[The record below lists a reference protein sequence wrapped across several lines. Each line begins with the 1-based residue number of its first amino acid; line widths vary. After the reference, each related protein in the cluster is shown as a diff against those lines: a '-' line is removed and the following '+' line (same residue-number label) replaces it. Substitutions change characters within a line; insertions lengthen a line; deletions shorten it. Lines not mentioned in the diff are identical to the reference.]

1 MTKTNRKKWMRIVLW
16 LALACTVVALVCD
29 TIVRH
34 NTNGRA
40 YDDINSL
47 PHNKVG
53 LLLGTSPLDK
63 QGNTNYYFIYRIDAA
78 EQLIKSGKIDYILVS
93 GDNSSVGYDEP
104 TWMRDSLV
112 GRGVPEDRIVLDFAG
127 LRTLDSV
134 VRAKEVFGQ
143 DSITI
148 ISQLFHNER
157 ALYLADH
164 NGINAIAYNAKDVT
178 LWHKWLKIHSREYLA
193 RVKMMIDLAINKQ
206 PHFLGEKVEIK

>member
-1 MTKTNRKKWMRIVLW
+1 MTKINRKKWMRIVLW
-16 LALACTVVALVCD
+16 LALACAVVALVCD

-178 LWHKWLKIHSREYLA
+178 LWHKWLKIHGREYLA

>member
-1 MTKTNRKKWMRIVLW
+1 MTKISRKKWMRIVLW
-16 LALACTVVALVCD
+16 LALACAVVALVCD

-164 NGINAIAYNAKDVT
+164 NGINAIAYNAKDVS
-178 LWHKWLKIHSREYLA
+178 LWHKWLKIHIREYLA

>member
-1 MTKTNRKKWMRIVLW
+1 MTKISRKKWMRIVLW
-16 LALACTVVALVCD
+16 LALACAVVALVCD

-178 LWHKWLKIHSREYLA
+178 LWHKWLKIHIREYLA

>member
-1 MTKTNRKKWMRIVLW
+1 MTKINRKKWMRIVLW
-16 LALACTVVALVCD
+16 LALACAVVALVCD

-40 YDDINSL
+40 YDDINKL

-78 EQLIKSGKIDYILVS
+78 EELIKSGKIDYILVS

-157 ALYLADH
+157 ALYLADY

>member
-16 LALACTVVALVCD
+16 LALACAVVALVCD

-164 NGINAIAYNAKDVT
+164 NGINAIAYNAKDVS

>member
-16 LALACTVVALVCD
+16 LALACAVVALVCD

-93 GDNSSVGYDEP
+93 GDNSSVGYHEP

-178 LWHKWLKIHSREYLA
+178 LWHKWLKIHIREYLA

>member
-1 MTKTNRKKWMRIVLW
+1 MRIVLW
-16 LALACTVVALVCD
+16 LALACAVVALVCD

-178 LWHKWLKIHSREYLA
+178 LWHKWLKIHIREYLA

>member
-1 MTKTNRKKWMRIVLW
+1 MRIVLW
-16 LALACTVVALVCD
+16 LALACAVVALVCD

-40 YDDINSL
+40 YDDINKL

-78 EQLIKSGKIDYILVS
+78 EELIKSGKIDYILVS

-157 ALYLADH
+157 ALYLADY

>member
-16 LALACTVVALVCD
+16 LALACAVVALVCD

-178 LWHKWLKIHSREYLA
+178 LWHKWLKIHIREYLA

>member
-1 MTKTNRKKWMRIVLW
+1 MAKINRKKWKRIVLW
-16 LALACTVVALVCD
+16 LALACVVVALVCD

-53 LLLGTSPLDK
+53 LLLGTSPLDR

-78 EQLIKSGKIDYILVS
+78 EELIKSGKIDYILVS

-112 GRGVPEDRIVLDFAG
+112 GRGVPEDRIVLDYAG

-178 LWHKWLKIHSREYLA
+178 VWQKWLKIHSREYLA
-193 RVKMMIDLAINKQ
+193 RVKMMIDLAIKKQ

>member
-1 MTKTNRKKWMRIVLW
+1 MRIVLW
-16 LALACTVVALVCD
+16 LALACVVVAMVCD
-29 TIVRH
+29 TLVKH
-34 NTNGRA
+34 NIHGRA
-40 YDDINSL
+40 YDNIDSL

-53 LLLGTSPLDK
+53 LLLGTSPLDR

-78 EQLIKSGKIDYILVS
+78 EELIKSGKIDYILVS

-178 LWHKWLKIHSREYLA
+178 LWHKWLIIHSREYLA

>member
-1 MTKTNRKKWMRIVLW
+1 MRIVLW
-16 LALACTVVALVCD
+16 LALACAVVALVCD

-78 EQLIKSGKIDYILVS
+78 EELIKSGKIDYILVS

-112 GRGVPEDRIVLDFAG
+112 GHGVPEDRIVLDFAG
-127 LRTLDSV
+127 LRTLD
-134 VRAKEVFGQ
+134 
-143 DSITI
+143 
-148 ISQLFHNER
+148 
-157 ALYLADH
+157 
-164 NGINAIAYNAKDVT
+164 
-178 LWHKWLKIHSREYLA
+178 
-193 RVKMMIDLAINKQ
+193 
-206 PHFLGEKVEIK
+206 

>member
-1 MTKTNRKKWMRIVLW
+1 MRIVLW
-16 LALACTVVALVCD
+16 LALACAVVALVCD

-164 NGINAIAYNAKDVT
+164 NGINAIAYNAKDVS
-178 LWHKWLKIHSREYLA
+178 LWHKWLKIHIREYLA